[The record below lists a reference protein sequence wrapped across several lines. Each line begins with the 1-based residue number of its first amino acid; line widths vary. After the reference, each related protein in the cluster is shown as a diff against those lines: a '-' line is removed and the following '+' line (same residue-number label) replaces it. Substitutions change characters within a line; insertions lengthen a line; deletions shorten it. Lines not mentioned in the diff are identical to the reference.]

1 MAHLLRAG
9 GPNTWIAALAA
20 SALEMATVIRAA
32 WNALAA
38 RRFLPRQVAQAVAR
52 ALPSPEPFTFGIAL
66 IPRASAQNW
75 RLIEALLDLTLTS
88 VRAQRDPD
96 FRVVIAGHDRPRSIP
111 DDARFTFVEVD
122 WPVQGPGPNN
132 ADSGRKKHAINDM
145 VLARGGGLLM
155 LLDADDWVHVQLVE
169 AARAMIGRDQIGAL
183 IERGLIT
190 DFRTLRAATLPH
202 PRVFGGEFHRV
213 CGSSAVAR
221 LRPEAADILRRDP
234 WNVLGSHHQ
243 WVEVARE
250 HGAELAR
257 LPVSGDYV
265 INTSENHSE
274 VHGPYAAWR
283 RTLTANVNGEGS
295 PLDDALAGQ
304 FGLSLGQIRAAS
316 EHFFPQANCRW
327 QRLPPAASSPDSGRA
342 HKGTI

>member
-1 MAHLLRAG
+1 M
-9 GPNTWIAALAA
+9 
-20 SALEMATVIRAA
+20 
-32 WNALAA
+32 
-38 RRFLPRQVAQAVAR
+38 
-52 ALPSPEPFTFGIAL
+52 PSPEPFTFGIAL

-96 FRVVIAGHDRPRSIP
+96 FRVVIAGHDRPRIIP
-111 DDARFTFVEVD
+111 DDRRFTFVEVD
-122 WPVQGPGPNN
+122 WPVQEPGPHN
-132 ADSGRKKHAINDM
+132 ADSGRKKHAINDL

-169 AARAMIGRDQIGAL
+169 AARAMIGQDQIGAL
-183 IERGLIT
+183 IESGLIT
-190 DFRTLRAATLPH
+190 DFQTLRVAVLPH
-202 PRVFGGEFHRV
+202 PRVFDGEFHRV

-221 LRPEAADILRRDP
+221 LRPDDADRLRRDP

-243 WVEVARE
+243 WLEVARE

-283 RTLTANVNGEGS
+283 RTLTASVNGEGS

-304 FGLSLGQIRAAS
+304 FGLSLDRIGAAS
-316 EHFFPQANCRW
+316 ERFFPQASSRW
-327 QRLPPAASSPDSGRA
+327 QRPNARA
-342 HKGTI
+342 VHP